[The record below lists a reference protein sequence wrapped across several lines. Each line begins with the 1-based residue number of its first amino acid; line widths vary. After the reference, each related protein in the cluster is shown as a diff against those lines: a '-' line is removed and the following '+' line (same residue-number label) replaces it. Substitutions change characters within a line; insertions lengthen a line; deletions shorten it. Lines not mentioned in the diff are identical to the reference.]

1 MTAIVAALCALAAF
15 LLFGFATDR
24 HHELRFGHRL
34 TRRHARWYRS
44 TAWAAIAACLFAS
57 IGAWGAVFG
66 PVAWVGLIMA
76 GASGS
81 FLLLNLVPEGPA
93 RRSSHSASKRSTI
106 NRSGAVIP
114 TGTPVCVPGE

>member
-15 LLFGFATDR
+15 LLFGSATDR

-44 TAWAAIAACLFAS
+44 TAWAAIAASLFAS

-66 PVAWVGLIMA
+66 PIAGVGLIMA
-76 GASGS
+76 GASAS
-81 FLLLNLVPEGPA
+81 FLLLNLMPEGTA
-93 RRSSHSASKRSTI
+93 RRASRSASKQPT
-106 NRSGAVIP
+106 NTRSGAINLAD
-114 TGTPVCVPGE
+114 TPVCVPGE